1 MHLLQNM
8 STEKKPKKTR
18 KPKTKRL
25 YFGPE
30 VDESIIKYNATEDSL
45 QRSIIYQREIKPAFE
60 KLVEN
65 IIHTFKFYYTDG
77 QTLQQVQHEVVSFLV
92 EKLPRF
98 RAASGKA
105 FSYFSIVAKNYCIL
119 KNKNNYKKLTS
130 HDRIDMSAEINLEA
144 VVDGVDPEYNLS
156 DFVDRFVTYWDDNL
170 ELTFTKKN
178 DRILAGAVIELF
190 RKREKLELFN
200 KKALYLYIRE
210 MAKEANTQQITRMV
224 RVMKD
229 KYKAMYMDYL
239 TNGSISKTKEY

>member
-1 MHLLQNM
+1 M

-178 DRILAGAVIELF
+178 DRILAGAIIELF

>member
-1 MHLLQNM
+1 M